1 MTEHADPVLPVLWSD
16 RTDAVESEPL
26 TGLRAAAPADLAA
39 ALGALVLRY
48 GGLRPVTVWGR
59 ADGQREWTA
68 WRIEPAE
75 LAGTGSSTPTLADC
89 RAALARQRPALPQRR
104 ALELSVHPDS
114 SPAVFALSPAADGS
128 WTLRLRAAARPDD
141 ERALDRVA
149 AHLAAYLGAPDEL
162 RIDLV
167 EHLTAAERALVA
179 EVNRPGPALAEPVCL
194 HRRVERQ
201 AAAAP
206 ERIAVVQGGLSLTY
220 GELDARAEAL
230 AARIA
235 GLGVGVGGRVGV
247 AATRSAEL
255 VVAAYA
261 ALKTGAAFVPLDP
274 MLPAHRREVLHR
286 LGRVDVVVADALG
299 AENTATDV
307 PVIALGPAGELPTPP
322 TAPSAPAAPLPE
334 VRVTG
339 RDLAYVIF
347 TSGSSGEPK
356 GALLDHVG
364 RTSMILDLSARYDLG
379 PGDRILGVSSP
390 SFDMTVYD
398 MFAALMTGATL
409 VLPERGRENDVEHWA
424 ELVEHAGITVW
435 HSVPSSLAQF
445 LRTWGTGRTGA
456 LRAFLLGGDWIPL
469 AQPEAVR
476 KAFPQ
481 ARFISLGGAT
491 EVSVDSTYYDVA
503 DVDPRWRSVPYG
515 RPMSNQSAYV
525 LDAFGAPAAVDQL
538 GELFLGGLGVGWGY
552 QDRPAFTAERF
563 LPDPFSATPGARLYR
578 TGDLAR
584 LRADGELELI
594 GRVDHQVKI
603 GGVRIELGEIQ
614 SCLREHP
621 AVADAVVVPVR
632 DSAGIAQ
639 SLAAYVSVTGPA
651 TGSSAPVE
659 DLRAHLRERLPESM
673 VPARVFAV
681 AELPVNQN
689 GKIAR
694 PELERL
700 AAEAA
705 ASAAPA
711 AAERPADPAVRAAVG
726 ETWHEVLGL
735 AEVPGAAASFIDLGG
750 NSLAAIQV
758 VGRLN
763 RRFGTALKVAD
774 LITADTVAAV
784 AAIVTERRGTST
796 RPSLR

>member
-68 WRIEPAE
+68 WRLEPAE
-75 LAGTGSSTPTLADC
+75 LAGTGSSTPTLGDC
-89 RAALARQRPALPQRR
+89 RAAFAGRTVTSGDGV
-104 ALELSVHPDS
+104 ELSVDPQT

-128 WTLRLRAAARPDD
+128 WTLRVRSATRPDD

-149 AHLAAYLGAPDEL
+149 AHLAAYLAAPDEQ

-167 EHLTAAERALVA
+167 EHLTAAERELVA

-194 HRRVERQ
+194 HHRVERQ

-206 ERIAVVQGGLSLTY
+206 ERIAVVQGALSLTY

-307 PVIALGPAGELPTPP
+307 PVIALGPAGELS
-322 TAPSAPAAPLPE
+322 TAPSAPL
-334 VRVTG
+334 VDVQVTG

-503 DVDPRWRSVPYG
+503 AVDPRWRSIPYG
-515 RPMSNQSAYV
+515 RPMTNQSAYV

-639 SLAAYVSVTGPA
+639 SLAAYVSVPGEA
-651 TGSSAPVE
+651 SVE
-659 DLRAHLRERLPESM
+659 ELRTHLRERLPESM
-673 VPARVFAV
+673 VPARVFALT
-681 AELPVNQN
+681 ELPVNQN

-705 ASAAPA
+705 APL
-711 AAERPADPAVRAAVG
+711 PDFDPAVRTAVG

-735 AEVPGAAASFIDLGG
+735 PELPGAADSFIDLGG

-784 AAIVTERRGTST
+784 AAIVTQRRGTSK

>member
-68 WRIEPAE
+68 WRLEPAE
-75 LAGTGSSTPTLADC
+75 LAGTGSSTPTLGDC
-89 RAALARQRPALPQRR
+89 RAAFAGR
-104 ALELSVHPDS
+104 AVTSGDGVELSVDPQT
-114 SPAVFALSPAADGS
+114 SPAVFALSPAADGG
-128 WTLRLRAAARPDD
+128 WTLRVRSAARPDD

-149 AHLAAYLGAPDEL
+149 AHLAAYLGAPDEQ

-167 EHLTAAERALVA
+167 EHLTAAERELVA

-194 HRRVERQ
+194 HRRVEQQ

-206 ERIAVVQGGLSLTY
+206 ERIAVVQGALSLTY

-307 PVIALGPAGELPTPP
+307 PVIALGPAGGLP
-322 TAPSAPAAPLPE
+322 TAPSAPL
-334 VRVTG
+334 VDVQVTG

-503 DVDPRWRSVPYG
+503 AVDPRWRSVPYG
-515 RPMSNQSAYV
+515 RPMTNQSAYV

-639 SLAAYVSVTGPA
+639 SLAAYVSVTGEA
-651 TGSSAPVE
+651 SVE
-659 DLRAHLRERLPESM
+659 ELRTHLRERLPESM
-673 VPARVFAV
+673 VPARVFAL

-705 ASAAPA
+705 APL
-711 AAERPADPAVRAAVG
+711 PDFDPAVRTAVG

-735 AEVPGAAASFIDLGG
+735 PELPGAADSFIDLGG

-784 AAIVTERRGTST
+784 AAIVTQRRGTSK

>member
-1 MTEHADPVLPVLWSD
+1 MTEHADPVLPVLWGD
-16 RTDAVESEPL
+16 RTGAVESEPL
-26 TGLRAAAPADLAA
+26 SGLRAAAPSDLAA
-39 ALGALVLRY
+39 GLCALVLRY
-48 GGLRPVTVWGR
+48 GGVRPVTLWGR
-59 ADGQREWTA
+59 AGEAEAWTA

-75 LAGTGSSTPTLADC
+75 LAGTGSSTPTLRAC
-89 RAALARQRPALPQRR
+89 RAAFARRGVAFGSG
-104 ALELSVHPDS
+104 LELSVDPRS
-114 SPAVFALSPAADGS
+114 SPAVFALSPADDGT

-141 ERALDRVA
+141 EHAPARIA
-149 AHLAAYLGAPDEL
+149 AHLAAYLAAPDEL
-162 RIDLV
+162 RIDQV
-167 EHLTAAERALVA
+167 EHLTAAERELVA
-179 EVNRPGPALAEPVCL
+179 EVNRPRPPLAEPVCL
-194 HRRVERQ
+194 HHRVEQ
-201 AAAAP
+201 QVAAAP
-206 ERIAVVQGGLSLTY
+206 ERIAVVQGSLSLTY
-220 GELDARAEAL
+220 GELDARANAL
-230 AARIA
+230 AVRIA
-235 GLGVGVGGRVGV
+235 GHGVGPGGRVGV

-286 LGRVDVVVADALG
+286 LGRVDVVVADAAG
-299 AENTATDV
+299 AAHTTTGV
-307 PVIALGPAGELPTPP
+307 PVIPLGPVEELPT
-322 TAPSAPAAPLPE
+322 ADREALPK
-334 VRVTG
+334 VDVTG

-364 RTSMILDLSARYDLG
+364 RTSMILDLSSRYGLG

-398 MFAALMTGATL
+398 VFAALMTGATL

-445 LRTWGTGRTGA
+445 LRTWGTARTGA

-469 AQPEAVR
+469 AQPEATR

-491 EVSVDSTYYDVA
+491 EVSVDSTYYDVVA
-503 DVDPRWRSVPYG
+503 VDPRWRSIPYG
-515 RPMSNQSAYV
+515 RPMTNQSAHV
-525 LDAFGAPAAVDQL
+525 LDAFGTPAGVDQL

-563 LPDPFSATPGARLYR
+563 LPDPFSAVPGARLYR

-621 AVADAVVVPVR
+621 AVADAIVVPVR

-639 SLAAYVSVTGPA
+639 SLAAYVSVAEAAEASVDG
-651 TGSSAPVE
+651 
-659 DLRAHLRERLPESM
+659 LRAHLRERLPESM
-673 VPARVFAV
+673 VPARVFV
-681 AELPVNQN
+681 LAELPVNQN

-705 ASAAPA
+705 VVTADDT
-711 AAERPADPAVRAAVG
+711 ADPAVRTAVG

-750 NSLAAIQV
+750 SSLAAIQV

-774 LITADTVAAV
+774 LIAADTVAKV

>member
-16 RTDAVESEPL
+16 RTGAVESAPL
-26 TGLRAAAPADLAA
+26 SGLRAGAPSDLAA
-39 ALGALVLRY
+39 GLCALLLRY
-48 GGLRPVTVWGR
+48 GGVRPVTVWGR
-59 ADGQREWTA
+59 ADDAEAWTA
-68 WRIEPAE
+68 WRVEPAE
-75 LAGTGSSTPTLADC
+75 LAGTGSSTPTLRSC
-89 RAALARQRPALPQRR
+89 RAAFSRR
-104 ALELSVHPDS
+104 GAAFGGGLELSVDPQS
-114 SPAVFALSPAADGS
+114 SPAVFALSPAADGT

-141 ERALDRVA
+141 EQAPDRIA
-149 AHLAAYLGAPDEL
+149 AHLAAYLAAPDEL
-162 RIDLV
+162 RIDQV
-167 EHLTAAERALVA
+167 EHLTAAERELVA
-179 EVNRPGPALAEPVCL
+179 EVNRPQPPLTEPVCL
-194 HRRVERQ
+194 HHRVERQ
-201 AAAAP
+201 VAAGP
-206 ERIAVVQGGLSLTY
+206 ERIAVVQGPLSLTY
-220 GELDARAEAL
+220 GELDARANAL
-230 AARIA
+230 AVRIA
-235 GLGVGVGGRVGV
+235 GHGVGPGGRVGV

-286 LGRVDVVVADALG
+286 LGRVDVVVADAAG
-299 AENTATDV
+299 AADTGDPTTGA
-307 PVIALGPAGELPTPP
+307 PVIPLGPVEELPT
-322 TAPSAPAAPLPE
+322 AGREALPE
-334 VRVTG
+334 VEVTG

-364 RTSMILDLSARYDLG
+364 RTSMILDLSSRYGLG

-398 MFAALMTGATL
+398 VFAALMTGATL

-456 LRAFLLGGDWIPL
+456 PRAFLLGGDWIPV
-469 AQPEAVR
+469 AQPEATR
-476 KAFPQ
+476 AAFPR

-503 DVDPRWRSVPYG
+503 DVDPRWRSIPYG
-515 RPMSNQSAYV
+515 RPMTNQSAYV
-525 LDAFGAPAAVDQL
+525 LDSFGTPAGVDQL

-552 QDRPAFTAERF
+552 QDRPSFTAERF
-563 LPDPFSATPGARLYR
+563 LPDPFSAVPGARLYR

-632 DSAGIAQ
+632 DPAGIAQ
-639 SLAAYVSVTGPA
+639 SLAAYVSVAGA
-651 TGSSAPVE
+651 AEASVDG
-659 DLRAHLRERLPESM
+659 LRAHLRERLPESM
-673 VPARVFAV
+673 VPARVSV
-681 AELPVNQN
+681 LAELPVNQN

-700 AAEAA
+700 AAEALA
-705 ASAAPA
+705 TAGATAGATTEDGS
-711 AAERPADPAVRAAVG
+711 DPAVRTAVG

-774 LITADTVAAV
+774 LIAADTVAKV

-796 RPSLR
+796 RPSLL

>member
-1 MTEHADPVLPVLWSD
+1 MTEHADPVLPVLW
-16 RTDAVESEPL
+16 RAGTAAVESAPL
-26 TGLRAAAPADLAA
+26 TGLRAGAPADLAA
-39 ALGALVLRY
+39 GLCALVLRY
-48 GGLRPVTVWGR
+48 GGLRPVTLWGR
-59 ADGQREWTA
+59 AEGGDAWTQ
-68 WRIEPAE
+68 WQVDPAE
-75 LAGTGSSTPTLADC
+75 LAGTGPSVPTLGAC
-89 RAALARQRPALPQRR
+89 RAAFARRGAAFDQG
-104 ALELSVHPDS
+104 LELSVEPQS

-128 WTLRLRAAARPDD
+128 WTLRLRATARPDD
-141 ERALDRVA
+141 EQAPARIT
-149 AHLAAYLGAPDEL
+149 AHLAAYLAAPDEL
-162 RIDLV
+162 RIDQV
-167 EHLTAAERALVA
+167 EHLTAAEHELVA
-179 EVNRPGPALAEPVCL
+179 EVNRPQPPLTEPHCL
-194 HRRVERQ
+194 HQRVERQ
-201 AAAAP
+201 VAAGP
-206 ERIAVVQGGLSLTY
+206 ERTAVVQGPLSLTY
-220 GELDARAEAL
+220 GELDARANAL
-230 AARIA
+230 AVRIA
-235 GLGVGVGGRVGV
+235 DHGVGPGGRVGV
-247 AATRSAEL
+247 AATRSVEL

-286 LGRVDVVVADALG
+286 LGRVDVVVADAGG
-299 AENTATDV
+299 AAHPATGV
-307 PVIALGPAGELPTPP
+307 PVIALGPVEELPT
-322 TAPSAPAAPLPE
+322 ASREALPE
-334 VRVTG
+334 VDVTG

-364 RTSMILDLSARYDLG
+364 RTSMILDLSSRYGLG

-445 LRTWGTGRTGA
+445 LRTWGEEERTGA

-469 AQPEAVR
+469 AQPELTR
-476 KAFPQ
+476 KAFPE

-503 DVDPRWRSVPYG
+503 AVDPGWRSIPYG
-515 RPMSNQSAYV
+515 RAMTNQSAYV
-525 LDAFGAPAAVDQL
+525 LDAFGTPAAVDQL

-563 LPDPFSATPGARLYR
+563 LPDPFSAVPGARLYR

-621 AVADAVVVPVR
+621 AVADAIVVPVR

-639 SLAAYVSVTGPA
+639 SLAAYVSVAEAAEAST
-651 TGSSAPVE
+651 E
-659 DLRAHLRERLPESM
+659 DLRAHLRRRLPESM
-673 VPARVFAV
+673 VPARVFAL

-705 ASAAPA
+705 AAPA
-711 AAERPADPAVRAAVG
+711 APERPTDPAVRTAVG

-774 LITADTVAAV
+774 LIAADTVAAV

>member
-1 MTEHADPVLPVLWSD
+1 MTEHADPVLPVLWSE
-16 RTDAVESEPL
+16 RTGIVESEPL
-26 TGLRAAAPADLAA
+26 SGPRAAAPADLAA
-39 ALGALVLRY
+39 ALAALVLRY
-48 GGLRPVTVWGR
+48 GGVRPVTVWGR
-59 ADGQREWTA
+59 TDPEEGWTG

-75 LAGTGSSTPTLADC
+75 LAGTGSSTPTLGAC
-89 RAALARQRPALPQRR
+89 RAALARHLTGFADGSEPSAV
-104 ALELSVHPDS
+104 ELSVDPQG
-114 SPAVFALSPAADGS
+114 SPAVFVLSPADGG

-141 ERALDRVA
+141 AQAPARVA
-149 AHLAAYLGAPDEL
+149 AHLAAYLAAPDDL
-162 RIDLV
+162 RIDQV
-167 EHLTAAERALVA
+167 EHLTAAERALVT
-179 EVNRPGPALAEPVCL
+179 EVNRPGPALAAPVCL
-194 HRRVERQ
+194 HHRVARQ
-201 AAAAP
+201 VAADP
-206 ERIAVVQGGLSLTY
+206 DRTAVVQGALSLSY
-220 GELDARAEAL
+220 GELEARADAL

-235 GLGVGVGGRVGV
+235 AHGVGVGGRVGV

-286 LGRVDVVVADALG
+286 LGRVDVVVADAQG
-299 AENTATDV
+299 VANTAADTAADV
-307 PVIALGPAGELPTPP
+307 PADAPVSAPPVIALGPVEDLP
-322 TAPSAPAAPLPE
+322 TAPPGSFPDAP
-334 VRVTG
+334 VTG

-364 RTSMILDLSARYDLG
+364 RTSMILDLSARYGLG

-445 LRTWGTGRTGA
+445 LRVWGTGRTGA

-469 AQPEAVR
+469 AQPEATR
-476 KAFPQ
+476 RAFPQ

-503 DVDPRWRSVPYG
+503 AVDPRWRSIPYG
-515 RPMSNQSAYV
+515 RPMTNQSAYV
-525 LDAFGAPAAVDQL
+525 LDAFGRPAAVDQL

-563 LPDPFSATPGARLYR
+563 LPDPFSAVPGARLYR

-621 AVADAVVVPVR
+621 AVTDAVVVPVR
-632 DSAGIAQ
+632 DAAGIAQ
-639 SLAAYVSVTGPA
+639 SLAAYVSVTGAA
-651 TGSSAPVE
+651 TPE
-659 DLRAHLRERLPESM
+659 ELRAHLGERLPESM
-673 VPARVFAV
+673 VPARVYAL

-705 ASAAPA
+705 APLPA
-711 AAERPADPAVRAAVG
+711 SDPAVRAAVG

-735 AEVPGAAASFIDLGG
+735 AELPDAAASFIDLGG

-774 LITADTVAAV
+774 LIAADTVARV
-784 AAIVTERRGTST
+784 AAVVTERRGTGT

>member
-1 MTEHADPVLPVLWSD
+1 MTEHADPVLPVLWGD
-16 RTDAVESEPL
+16 RPEAVESGPL
-26 TGLRAAAPADLAA
+26 TGLPAAAPADLAA
-39 ALGALVLRY
+39 GLGALVLRY

-59 ADGQREWTA
+59 AEGQQEWTA

-75 LAGTGSSTPTLADC
+75 LAGTGSSAPTLAAC
-89 RAALARQRPALPQRR
+89 RAALARHCEGFPDGRP
-104 ALELSVHPDS
+104 LELSVHPDS
-114 SPAVFALSPAADGS
+114 SPAVFALTPAPDGG
-128 WTLRLRAAARPDD
+128 WTLRVRATARPDD
-141 ERALDRVA
+141 AHALDRVA
-149 AHLAAYLGAPDEL
+149 AHLAAFLTAPDGQ

-167 EHLTAAERALVA
+167 DHLTPAERELVA
-179 EVNRPGPALAEPVCL
+179 EVNRPGPPLTEPVCL
-194 HRRVERQ
+194 HQRVARR
-201 AAAAP
+201 AAEAP

-220 GELDARAEAL
+220 GELDAKAEAL

-235 GLGVGVGGRVGV
+235 ALGVGVGGRVGV

-299 AENTATDV
+299 AANGADSSTGV
-307 PVIALGPAGELPTPP
+307 PLIVLGPVEEL
-322 TAPSAPAAPLPE
+322 PAAPAGSLPS
-334 VRVTG
+334 VPVTG

-364 RTSMILDLSARYDLG
+364 RTSMILDLSARYELG

-398 MFAALMTGATL
+398 VFAALMTGATL

-469 AQPEAVR
+469 AQPDAVR
-476 KAFPQ
+476 AAFPQ

-503 DVDPRWRSVPYG
+503 AVDPRWRSVPYG
-515 RPMSNQSAYV
+515 RPMTNQSAHV

-563 LPDPFSATPGARLYR
+563 LPDPFSAVPGARLYR

-639 SLAAYVSVTGPA
+639 SLAAYVSVAGQA
-651 TGSSAPVE
+651 SVE

-673 VPARVFAV
+673 VPARVFAL

-705 ASAAPA
+705 APVPDS
-711 AAERPADPAVRAAVG
+711 DPAVRTAVG

-735 AEVPGAAASFIDLGG
+735 PELPGAADSFSDLGG

-784 AAIVTERRGTST
+784 AAIVTQRRGTSK